1 MQDNSPLNLKMRE
14 ATDDMAVNIER
25 TLDGTV
31 WQPKHPLA
39 VDLDVSARKL
49 GMALAGLPTIPKTI
63 QAPDARNNFRTHYHV
78 ADGEAALEHRF
89 KNRGKIPEKPEVA
102 AVDENGFFTDELD
115 RKWCTTRAFYENLH
129 PDAAAKTSEVAIRR
143 RAGRQLQSRE
153 AIDRIGRDNCS
164 IFLFDDL
171 AELSVV
177 KQERKVDKDG
187 IYTDPKTGKQWA
199 SLNTWESVFR
209 VSQKSLTEELEA
221 TFGGLESMERL
232 KVFNT
237 ANRED
242 EMFSSDQVERA
253 LSHLFE
259 DENLEINGVVTKLEE
274 VAGGI
279 REAIHVTAPELAE
292 IIPADRVARYM
303 FYRKLKETQ
312 IEAKNRSKAGVQPA
326 LSLQAA
332 ITTFGS
338 KIADILAAT
347 ETTDDKDEVTNEK
360 GRWITI
366 SKFLNERQSSEN
378 KVKNPRRFIANTDQ
392 AQRMRRMNSKNEL
405 TYLYLESE
413 LEKVAKSI

>member
-14 ATDDMAVNIER
+14 STDGMSGNSER
-25 TLDGTV
+25 TLDGTM
-31 WQPKHPLA
+31 WQPKNPLA

-63 QAPDARNNFRTHYHV
+63 QAPDARNNVRVHYHV
-78 ADGEAALEHRF
+78 ADGEAALDHRF
-89 KNRGKIPEKPEVA
+89 KTRGRVLEKPEAA
-102 AVDENGFFTDELD
+102 AVDENGFFTDELR

-153 AIDRIGRDNCS
+153 AIDRIGRDKCS
-164 IFLFDDL
+164 IFLFDEL

-177 KQERKVDKDG
+177 KQERKADRDG

-199 SLNTWESVFR
+199 SLNTWESIFR
-209 VSQKSLTEELEA
+209 VSQKSLMEELEA

-259 DENLEINGVVTKLEE
+259 DENLEVNGVVTRLEE

-279 REAIHVTAPELAE
+279 RESIHVTAPELAE

-303 FYRKLKETQ
+303 FYRKLKKTQ

-338 KIADILAAT
+338 KIADILAST

-360 GRWITI
+360 GRWIPI
-366 SKFLNERQSSEN
+366 SKFLNERQSSGN

-392 AQRMRRMNSKNEL
+392 TQRMRRMNSKNEL